1 METDYFGF
9 HVGKVLV
16 GIIRHLKQRGVLE
29 ESEILDVFWEA
40 KDPLFPWS
48 KEEIKELLKL

>member
-16 GIIRHLKQRGVLE
+16 GIIRLLQQRGILE
-29 ESEILDVFWEA
+29 ESEILEILWEA
-40 KDPLFPWS
+40 KEARFPWS